1 MRTTI
6 LLALIVIGSASGCST
21 WEKLDRTEK
30 GAVIGAGTGA
40 AIGGAAGDGTGAL
53 VGGAAGAVGGG
64 LIGREL
70 DRDEDDD

>member
-6 LLALIVIGSASGCST
+6 LLTLILAVAISGCST